1 MSKQEIH
8 NETIAVIG
16 LGFVGLPLAMLLIS
30 KGMRVIGVDLDKK
43 KVEALRK
50 GTSYISDINDQAVQD
65 GIGTGFFRPVSDYS
79 LIGEADAVI
88 ICVPTPL
95 NDDAGPDLN
104 YVKRAAQ
111 LIGAHLKKG
120 SSSCW
125 KARHIRVRQETSSNR
140 SWKKAALYAG
150 RIFTWLILQNALIR
164 AISSRLRSC
173 RR

>member
-1 MSKQEIH
+1 MSKQEMH

-30 KGMRVIGVDLDKK
+30 KGIRVIGVDLDKK

-50 GTSYISDINDQAVQD
+50 GNSYISDINDQAVQD
-65 GIGTGFFRPVSDYS
+65 GIGTGFFRPVSDYG

-95 NDDAGPDLN
+95 NDDAGPDLT

-111 LIGAHLKKG
+111 SIGGHLKKG
-120 SSSCW
+120 SSLCW
-125 KARHIRVRQETSSNR
+125 KARHIRVRQGTSSNR
-140 SWKKAALYAG
+140 SSKKAALYAE
-150 RIFTWLILQNALIR
+150 RIFIWLILQNALIR
-164 AISSRLRSC
+164 AINSRLKSC